1 MYRIEVDMKSKII
14 NNIVIVLFIVVTV
27 TLAYFLF
34 YNKDKEGIIELKL
47 NDTFKTIYVG
57 DSERLLI
64 EIKPNKYTSK
74 DLVWTSEDKEIVSIN
89 EEGIITGN
97 SIGNTIIK
105 VSTKDGKIGSKCYI
119 EVKESFQ

>member
-1 MYRIEVDMKSKII
+1 MKSKII

-89 EEGIITGN
+89 EEGIITVN

-119 EVKESFQ
+119 EVIESFQ